1 VYDYITVLLVSA
13 STLTKAPGL
22 SATSNEAA
30 GTYGSS
36 GVDAVVVD
44 DATLCERLRALLRPL
59 LSAAFCSNCN
69 DTQTVQFSS
78 TQQACKTAVKYWETS
93 VNIS

>member
-1 VYDYITVLLVSA
+1 VLLGECN
-13 STLTKAPGL
+13 STFTNAPGL

-36 GVDAVVVD
+36 GVDAVVD

-59 LSAAFCSNCN
+59 LSAAFCSDSENR
-69 DTQTVQFSS
+69 QKVQKTVHSRHVY
-78 TQQACKTAVKYWETS
+78 AVKHR
-93 VNIS
+93 